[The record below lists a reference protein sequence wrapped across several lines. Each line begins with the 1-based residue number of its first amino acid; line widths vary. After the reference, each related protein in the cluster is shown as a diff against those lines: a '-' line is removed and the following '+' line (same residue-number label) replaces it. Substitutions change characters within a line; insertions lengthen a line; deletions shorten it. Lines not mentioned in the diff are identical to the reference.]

1 VCPVTLPN
9 RPSGELFRPN
19 FRRLP
24 GLRNFAFGVIVKRM
38 LNQETAIDQLFHALA
53 VPVRRSMVERL
64 SLGPASVTELAKP
77 LAISLPAVV
86 QHLEVLETSGLV
98 RSEKKGRV
106 RICRIEPSGLLRTEN
121 WIAMRRSNWEHCL
134 DRLAK
139 HLGEED

>member
-1 VCPVTLPN
+1 
-9 RPSGELFRPN
+9 
-19 FRRLP
+19 
-24 GLRNFAFGVIVKRM
+24 M
-38 LNQETAIDQLFHALA
+38 LNQDTAIDHLFHALA

-106 RICRIEPSGLLRTEN
+106 RICRIEPSGLLRTED
-121 WIAMRRSNWEHCL
+121 WIAKRRSNWEDCL